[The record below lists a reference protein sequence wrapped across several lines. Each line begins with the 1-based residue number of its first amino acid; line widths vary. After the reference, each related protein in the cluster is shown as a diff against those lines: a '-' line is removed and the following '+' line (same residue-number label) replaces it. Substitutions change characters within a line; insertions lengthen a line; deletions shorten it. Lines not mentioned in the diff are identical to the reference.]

1 MPEAIAPA
9 PVATPAAP
17 AAAAPAP
24 VRRAPAK
31 ASEYLAEV
39 SKEAGTEGMSEAR
52 HTTTEPAKPTP
63 KPDAEVESR
72 ITKLAGERRAV
83 DAEKAAL
90 KADREKFAAEQAEA
104 LSDAATMKKLKG
116 ARTEGKVL
124 EVLQLIGWTQDQI
137 DTDVYNTLA
146 KDILAREPGEP
157 LTRRDVEQITEA
169 RVKAEREAS
178 EKKAE
183 TDKAAHE
190 ETVRANFLAG
200 IDSQFDPAK
209 YPALAR
215 HKATKTEVLN
225 FVNEHYAAPETA
237 GEVPTAQQIHEHFEA
252 LRRKDALEVAQL
264 VGGQPAAAAATVPAM
279 VGQRLN
285 AGATPDGRDYSKL
298 SRAERWELD
307 KREAGI
313 DAGS

>member
-1 MPEAIAPA
+1 MDPVTPA
-9 PVATPAAP
+9 ATPAAP
-17 AAAAPAP
+17 APAAP
-24 VRRAPAK
+24 VRRTIGK
-31 ASEYLAEV
+31 ASDYLAEAATQ
-39 SKEAGTEGMSEAR
+39 AGTEGMGEVRQASPESVKA
-52 HTTTEPAKPTP
+52 TP
-63 KPDAEVESR
+63 KPEEAEVESR
-72 ITKLAGERRAV
+72 ITKLAGERRAL
-83 DAEKAAL
+83 DSDKAAL
-90 KADREKFAAEQAEA
+90 KAERAKFAAEQAEA

-169 RVKAEREAS
+169 RVKAEREAN

-183 TDKAAHE
+183 TDKVAHE

-200 IDSQFDPAK
+200 IDSQFDAAK

-215 HKATKTEVLN
+215 HKASKTEVLK
-225 FVNEHYAAPETA
+225 FVDEHFGQHE
-237 GEVPTAQQIHEHFEA
+237 EVPTAQQIHEHFET
-252 LRRKDALEVAQL
+252 LRRKDALEVAQM
-264 VGGQPAAAAATVPAM
+264 VGGQPAAATVPAM
-279 VGQRLN
+279 VTQRLN

-298 SRAERWELD
+298 TRKERWEID

-313 DAGS
+313 DAGT